1 MKPLRLVAL
10 VLGVLLLVL
19 VGLVEFLNRPDE
31 GPGNGADGGVAT
43 RAPAGLLARGEYLT
57 RAGNCRGCHTARGGA
72 AYAGGRGI
80 ETPFGTV
87 VAPNLTPD
95 PETGLG
101 RWSNDDFWRAL
112 HDGRSRDGRLLY
124 PAFPYP
130 NYTRVVRADADA
142 MFAYLRSVTPVVH
155 PNAPHSLAFPFSLQP
170 ALAVWRALYFEPGVF
185 RPDPSRSAAWNR
197 GAYLVEGLGH
207 CNACHSRRNVLGA
220 PAGPLDLAGGLIP
233 VQNWYAPSLTSVD
246 ESSVADW
253 QTRHV
258 IDLLKTGISAR
269 GMVMG
274 PMTEVVQNG
283 TQFLGE
289 TDLAAMAQFLKS
301 LPPTRSAFAARAAPA
316 PNAEAKAR
324 GARLYKD
331 HCAQCHGEDGRGVPA
346 AYPALAGSRAVTMD
360 PPANLVHVVL
370 QGGFPPST
378 TGNPRPFGM
387 PPFATV
393 LSNQDVADL
402 LTFVRNDWGNRAAE
416 VTTLEV
422 SRYREGL
429 RP

>member
-1 MKPLRLVAL
+1 MKVGRLVAL
-10 VLGVLLLVL
+10 VLAALLAAL
-19 VGLVEFLNRPDE
+19 VGLVVYLNGRDE
-31 GPGNGADGGVAT
+31 GPGNDPDASVAT
-43 RAPAGLLARGEYLT
+43 PASADLVARGESLT
-57 RAGNCRGCHTARGGA
+57 RAGNCMGCHTARGGA
-72 AYAGGRGI
+72 PYAGGRGI

-95 PETGLG
+95 VETGLG
-101 RWSNDDFWRAL
+101 RWSADDFWRAL
-112 HDGRSRDGRLLY
+112 HNGRARDGRLLY

-142 MFAYLRSVTPVVH
+142 MFAYLRSLPAVVQR
-155 PNAPHSLAFPFSLQP
+155 NAPHRLDFPFSLQP

-185 RPDPSRSAAWNR
+185 RPDAARSAAWNR

-233 VQNWYAPSLTSVD
+233 VQNWYAPSLTSID
-246 ESSVADW
+246 ESSVAEW
-253 QTRHV
+253 ETRHV

-283 TQFLGE
+283 TQFVSE
-289 TDLAAMAQFLKS
+289 DDLAAMAEFLKS
-301 LPPTRSAFAARAAPA
+301 LPQTRSGFATKTPA
-316 PNAEAKAR
+316 VPNPESKAR
-324 GARLYKD
+324 GAKLYENQ
-331 HCAQCHGEDGRGVPA
+331 CVQCHGEDGRGVPA

-360 PPANLVHVVL
+360 PPANLVHIVL

-378 TGNPRPFGM
+378 AGNPRPFGM
-387 PPFATV
+387 PPFATM

-402 LTFVRNDWGNRAAE
+402 LTYVRNSWGNRAAE

-422 SRYREGL
+422 SRYREDL